1 MLQLIQVL
9 YSIRHKAHTLW
20 TLVMAEW
27 DFPSCSESSSWT
39 AVREGQG
46 FRHLTIAARGV
57 TMMGSFADLL
67 RVRYE
72 KPGKTSVVPKPVS
85 VPADAVP
92 LHTFSSSEVLRYV
105 GEVSDPCPA
114 HQEGS
119 VVPPLLLLK
128 TLLSQQ
134 PIHSGQIRFYAP
146 IPVDTPVLLAR
157 KGNSLVG
164 YAGAVNV
171 FDLNVN

>member
-9 YSIRHKAHTLW
+9 YSIRHKAHALW

-39 AVREGQG
+39 ANREAQG
-46 FRHLTIAARGV
+46 FRHLAIAARGV
-57 TMMGSFADLL
+57 MMSGGFADLL
-67 RVRYE
+67 RVRYQ
-72 KPGKTSVVPKPVS
+72 KPGKAPLSPESVI

-92 LHTFSSSEVLRYV
+92 LHTFSASEVRRYAA
-105 GEVSDPCPA
+105 EVSDPCPA

-128 TLLSQQ
+128 TLLRQQ
-134 PIHSGQIRFYAP
+134 PIHSGQIRFHAP
-146 IPVDTPVLLAR
+146 IPVETPVLLAR
-157 KGNSLVG
+157 EGNSLVG
-164 YAGAVNV
+164 YADAAKV